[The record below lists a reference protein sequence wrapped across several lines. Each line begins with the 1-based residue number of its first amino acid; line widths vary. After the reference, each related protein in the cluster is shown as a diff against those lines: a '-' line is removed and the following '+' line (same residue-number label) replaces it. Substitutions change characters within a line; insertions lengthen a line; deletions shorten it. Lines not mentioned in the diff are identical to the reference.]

1 MLNPSIPP
9 PPLPPPPLPPSS
21 SSTSSS
27 TMLPYLPPGGPQKQ
41 PIFIGHL
48 VNPLEHDP
56 KHPKIMKEKIVEE
69 IQFKGKIQFEGM
81 HIVPNRITPPGY
93 HFTGRTRPELH
104 IRPFNLQIWGRV
116 WNNDNHENENEL
128 SSSSSSSSSQSSIQL
143 LLSITINGGV
153 QWLPFPH
160 PVNQWKV
167 DYLMFKGDYEELSII
182 LHGEIVEVQQ
192 EEEALPPPPY
202 PAYFDNLY
210 LIADALYPSP
220 PPATAGGSG
229 GQKDHHHH
237 HHGHYDS
244 SSRIYK
250 PVRIELTS
258 VMDILRMNREMEENK
273 KMKKLLPEICTI
285 CADSWIW
292 LSEAAQLVEEVF
304 SHTPEGLPYASLEN
318 MHKDMQF
325 VEKINSL
332 LESCWEVSK
341 QPCCL
346 IELLGQQYVC
356 VMWIMSNDGNVL
368 YL

>member
-21 SSTSSS
+21 SSS
-27 TMLPYLPPGGPQKQ
+27 TTTTLLPYLPPSGPQKP

-56 KHPKIMKEKIVEE
+56 KHPKIIKEKIVEE

-93 HFTGRTRPELH
+93 HFTGHTRPELH

-116 WNNDNHENENEL
+116 WNDSNNDNDVENGSNQNESSLL
-128 SSSSSSSSSQSSIQL
+128 SSSAIQL

-167 DYLMFKGDYEELSII
+167 DYLIFKGDYEELSLI
-182 LHGEIVEVQQ
+182 LHGEIVEVL
-192 EEEALPPPPY
+192 EELPPPPY

-220 PPATAGGSG
+220 PTAVASDGSGG
-229 GQKDHHHH
+229 GQKDH
-237 HHGHYDS
+237 YS
-244 SSRIYK
+244 SSRVYK

-258 VMDILRMNREMEENK
+258 VMDILRMNRDMEENK
-273 KMKKLLPEICTI
+273 KIKKLLPEICTI

-304 SHTPEGLPYASLEN
+304 SHTPDGLPYSSLEN
-318 MHKDMQF
+318 MQKDMQF

-332 LESCWEVSK
+332 LESCWEVS
-341 QPCCL
+341 
-346 IELLGQQYVC
+346 Y
-356 VMWIMSNDGNVL
+356 
-368 YL
+368 YLV